1 MSIFDVVDLQ
11 MTHRKARTFA
21 MGEPP
26 PPLFD
31 GKLGREGTNL
41 GALEALCPGETRVDV
56 AAARGADGDGA
67 HWGLVVAIDVLWF
80 VWVVCV
86 CLPMLSSLHT
96 TVHAHEDQVEDEG
109 IPFECGLSYLSLF
122 LVFPC
127 LCVDMFCKCVVY
139 ARKHQAA
146 VALYA
151 ISSFGLAVAIQHHC
165 LVPRTQETLA
175 TFFVFCAS
183 FLSGIGAHALLLAPG
198 VAHDTWRRVCAWL
211 YAVAAAL
218 VAVGVICGITAAANG
233 DRHPQKRLLVL
244 KDAPVVAGV
253 CLYALTTHA
262 TLGPL
267 KRVCTQL
274 QA

>member
-31 GKLGREGTNL
+31 GKLAREGG
-41 GALEALCPGETRVDV
+41 GALEALCPSETRVDV
-56 AAARGADGDGA
+56 GVARGADGDGGL
-67 HWGLVVAIDVLWF
+67 WGLVLAIDVLWF
-80 VWVVCV
+80 VWVLCV
-86 CLPMLSSLHT
+86 CLPMLTNLYA
-96 TVHAHEDQVEDEG
+96 TVHTPDGNAEDQG

-127 LCVDMFCKCVVY
+127 LCVDIFCKCVVY

-151 ISSFGLAVAIQHHC
+151 VSSFGLAVAIQHHC

-183 FLSGIGAHALLLAPG
+183 FLLGIGAHALLLAPG
-198 VAHDTWRRVCAWL
+198 VANDSWRGVCAWL
-211 YAVAAAL
+211 YGIAATL
-218 VAVGVICGITAAANG
+218 VTVGIICGITAAASG
-233 DRHPQKRLLVL
+233 DKNPSRRLLVL

-274 QA
+274 QS